1 MTTFCGRVRKN
12 PIQSSVKYLV
22 CSQLKLCFKLR
33 VSENIIDYINSFLS
47 IFSRFLACQKS
58 GIQFKRKDANLY
70 SESWERSC
78 DTTRELFDLVTR
90 LQPHETKKTLSLNE
104 SRYCIIAISK
114 PMGEAVQLIQMNLK
128 NINGVKDQCK
138 LYDADIQR
146 FQAEL
151 KFTGFER
158 KIYQLDYPMT
168 ACAGDKCKKY
178 VNVGKSMETQ
188 TIYPEICHDHCYLRG
203 IPTETTNNDRLYH
216 CAAMNGGNCRKCGCN
231 YQFHMHITYT
241 TTLVEKEFLSD
252 EVQAQINKKSDM
264 KEKKKAFIKELEKR
278 ISELEEEKKY
288 IFHCASHFGVFLIRN
303 AMIPYNDSFSD
314 YLDMLIRDEEGKERE
329 IRNDKRIIQLR
340 KDKET
345 HEQNKKII
353 MSTIRCSSDNMKQF
367 ISIEQI
373 YEMREE
379 LCSLKHNGKT
389 LREALGNN

>member
-1 MTTFCGRVRKN
+1 MKGQREHHRLYQQF
-12 PIQSSVKYLV
+12 
-22 CSQLKLCFKLR
+22 
-33 VSENIIDYINSFLS
+33 SFFL
-47 IFSRFLACQKS
+47 FRFLACQKS
-58 GIQFKRKDANLY
+58 GIQFKPKDANLY

-90 LQPHETKKTLSLNE
+90 LQPHETKKTLSLND

-114 PMGEAVQLIQMNLK
+114 PMGEAVQLIQLNLK
-128 NINGVKDQCK
+128 NINDVKDQCK

-158 KIYQLDYPMT
+158 KICQLDYPMT
-168 ACAGDKCKKY
+168 VCAGDKCKKY
-178 VNVGKSMETQ
+178 VNIGKSMERQ
-188 TIYPEICHDHCYLRG
+188 TIYPIICHNHCFLSG
-203 IPTETTNNDRLYH
+203 IPTETTNNDRLCH
-216 CAAMNGGNCRKCGCN
+216 CAAMNGGNCTTCGCN
-231 YQFHMHITYT
+231 YRFHMHITYN

-314 YLDMLIRDEEGKERE
+314 YLDMLIRDEESKERK

-353 MSTIRCSSDNMKQF
+353 MSTIRSSSDNMKQF
-367 ISIEQI
+367 ISIQQI
-373 YEMREE
+373 YEMRKK
-379 LCSLKHNGKT
+379 LCSLKHNGTT
-389 LREALGNN
+389 LKEALGDVLVVMNYWFLYIS

>member
-1 MTTFCGRVRKN
+1 MKGQREHDRLYQQF
-12 PIQSSVKYLV
+12 
-22 CSQLKLCFKLR
+22 
-33 VSENIIDYINSFLS
+33 SF
-47 IFSRFLACQKS
+47 FFFFFRFLACQKS
-58 GIQFKRKDANLY
+58 GIQFKPKDASLY

-114 PMGEAVQLIQMNLK
+114 PLGEAVQLIQMNLK
-128 NINGVKDQCK
+128 GINDVKDQCK

-158 KIYQLDYPMT
+158 KICQLDYPMT
-168 ACAGDKCKKY
+168 VCAGDKCKKY
-178 VNVGKSMETQ
+178 VNIGKSMERQ
-188 TIYPEICHDHCYLRG
+188 TIYPIICHDHCFLSG
-203 IPTETTNNDRLYH
+203 IPTETTNNDRLCH
-216 CAAMNGGNCRKCGCN
+216 CAAMNGGNCTTCGCN
-231 YQFHMHITYT
+231 YRLHMHTTYN

-278 ISELEEEKKY
+278 ISELEEEKRI

-314 YLDMLIRDEEGKERE
+314 YLDMLIRDEEGKERK

-353 MSTIRCSSDNMKQF
+353 MSTIRSSSDNMKQF
-367 ISIEQI
+367 ISIQQI
-373 YEMREE
+373 YEMRKE
-379 LCSLKHNGKT
+379 LCSLKHNGTT
-389 LREALGNN
+389 LKEALGDVLVVMNKPNNFIVHAFF

>member
-1 MTTFCGRVRKN
+1 M
-12 PIQSSVKYLV
+12 
-22 CSQLKLCFKLR
+22 FKLR

-114 PMGEAVQLIQMNLK
+114 PLGEAVQLIQMNLK
-128 NINGVKDQCK
+128 GINDVKDQCK

-158 KIYQLDYPMT
+158 KICQLDYPMT
-168 ACAGDKCKKY
+168 VCAGDKCKKY

-188 TIYPEICHDHCYLRG
+188 TIYPEICHDHCYLSG

-278 ISELEEEKKY
+278 ICELEEEKRI

-329 IRNDKRIIQLR
+329 IRNDKRIIQLK

-345 HEQNKKII
+345 HEQNKEII
-353 MSTIRCSSDNMKQF
+353 MSTIPSSSDKMKQF

-373 YEMREE
+373 YEMREA